1 MANKEQPKPE
11 VKQAEGGAINPFTQE
26 FKEWMKEY
34 VEKDNRAMELKSQL
48 SDIKERK
55 KELEEK
61 ILKYMKD
68 NELNV
73 FNIPNGGIFRRKKSK
88 KTKGLNQTFLADCLE
103 KSEKLVDGADV
114 SELVKFIYGLRPTE
128 EVEELDRKKA

>member
-1 MANKEQPKPE
+1 MSDKTEIEAKPT
-11 VKQAEGGAINPFTQE
+11 AGGGPLFTAE

-34 VEKDNRAMELKSQL
+34 VEKDNRSLEMRSEL
-48 SDIKERK
+48 SDINERK

-73 FNIPNGGIFRRKKSK
+73 FNIPQGGVFRRKQTK
-88 KTKGLNQTFLADCLE
+88 KTKGLNKVYLEDVLE
-103 KSEKLVDGADV
+103 KSDKIKDGIDV
-114 SELVKFIYGLRPTE
+114 AEIVKFIYDNRPSE
-128 EVEELDRKKA
+128 MVEELDRKKS